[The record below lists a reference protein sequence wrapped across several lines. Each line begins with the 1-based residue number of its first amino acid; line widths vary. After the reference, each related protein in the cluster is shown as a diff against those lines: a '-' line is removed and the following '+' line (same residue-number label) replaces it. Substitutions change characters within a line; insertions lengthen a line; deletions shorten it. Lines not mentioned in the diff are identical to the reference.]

1 MARLSVR
8 LGQHSSAG
16 RKPQNQDFHG
26 AFVPDEPLLTEKGI
40 VVALADGISS
50 STVSRTA
57 SEAAVKTFI
66 EDYYCTSPAWSV
78 KRSARQVLMA
88 VNSWLHA
95 QTRQSPFR
103 YDKDRGYV
111 CTFSAIVLKGAT
123 AHVFHVGDARIH
135 RLRDDT
141 LEQLTEEHRLWVAD
155 DVSYLSRAL
164 GFNEHLELDYHA
176 VPIGPGDAFVI
187 ATDGV
192 HEFVGRADLMAALRS
207 ADDLDAAAAKLASAA
222 LERGSGDNL
231 TVQLVQVQSVA
242 AQDVADLP
250 SRAAELP
257 CPAPLASRALLD
269 GYRIVRELHSGS
281 RSHVYLATD
290 GDGGTPVVLKI
301 LSTEMAQDAAH
312 LERFLQEEWIARRVA
327 SPHVV
332 KALES
337 PRRRTHLYT
346 LTEYVEG
353 RTLAQ
358 WMLDNPRPDVE
369 TVRGIVEQLARGLT
383 AFHRLEMLHQDL
395 RPANV
400 MIDATGTARI
410 IDFGSVRVA
419 GLEEQHPPG
428 GAELPRGTLQYSAPE
443 YFLGEPGTPR
453 SDLYSL
459 GVIAYQL
466 LSGRLPYGADIG
478 RARTPAAQRQLVYRS
493 VLDENREIPAWID
506 DALRKATHPDPLR
519 RYEELSEFVYDL
531 RHPTEAWRRRTKPP
545 LIERHPA
552 GFWRTIALLLAVA
565 LVVVLVRAWA
575 RTH

>member
-1 MARLSVR
+1 MGRLSVR

-26 AFVPDEPLLTEKGI
+26 ALVPDEPLLAEKGI

-57 SEAAVKTFI
+57 SEAAVKTII

-123 AHVFHVGDARIH
+123 AHVFHVGDACIH
-135 RLRDDT
+135 RLRDGT
-141 LEQLTEEHRLWVAD
+141 LEQITEEHRLWVAD

-176 VPIGPGDAFVI
+176 VPIAPGDAFVI

-192 HEFVGRADLMAALRS
+192 HEFVGRAELLEALRS
-207 ADDLDAAAAKLASAA
+207 ADDLDTAATRLANTA

-231 TVQLVQVQSVA
+231 TVQLVQVEGVA
-242 AQDVADLP
+242 TPDIADLS

-269 GYRIVRELHSGS
+269 GYRIVRELHSSS
-281 RSHVYLATD
+281 RSHVYLASD
-290 GDGGTPVVLKI
+290 GEGGIPVVLKI
-301 LSTEMAQDAAH
+301 LSTEMAQDAGH
-312 LERFLQEEWIARRVA
+312 LERFLQEEWIARRVV

-369 TVRGIVEQLARGLT
+369 TVRDIVEQLARGLT

-400 MIDATGTARI
+400 MIDATGTVRI
-410 IDFGSVRVA
+410 IDFGSVSVA
-419 GLEEQHPPG
+419 GLEEQRPAG
-428 GAELPRGTLQYSAPE
+428 GAELPLGTLQYSAPE

-466 LSGRLPYGADIG
+466 LSGRLPYGADVG

-493 VLDENREIPAWID
+493 VLDEEREIPAWID
-506 DALRKATHPDPLR
+506 DVLRKATHPNPLR

-531 RHPTEAWRRRTKPP
+531 RHPTESWRRRTKPP

-552 GFWRTIALLLAVA
+552 GFWRAIALLLAVA
-565 LVVVLVRAWA
+565 LVVVLVRDWA